1 MRIAVGIAGAF
12 ILLAGSRVRPP
23 KALPGNY
30 QVRGQNLDGSAYS
43 GTAEIVATSET
54 TCRIVWKTGG
64 TTANGICMRNGDSF
78 AAGYVLGES
87 VGLVVYKMNAAWDA
101 CDDTSGRMWRAREAP
116 ARLRTRTGQVTALF
130 GASSPHTPERRRVA
144 GSTAMPME
152 CGQPKG
158 KAARALTLL
167 AARPSISRIILI

>member
-12 ILLAGSRVRPP
+12 ILLAGVAS
-23 KALPGNY
+23 ASAQSLPGNY
-30 QVRGQNLDGSAYS
+30 QVEGKNLDGSAYS

-87 VGLVVYKMNAAWDA
+87 VGLVVYKMNADGTLEGVWTIADQEGVGEETLTRSS
-101 CDDTSGRMWRAREAP
+101 DDPRVIHLTPRAP
-116 ARLRTRTGQVTALF
+116 KQWWARFAL
-130 GASSPHTPERRRVA
+130 PTIRR
-144 GSTAMPME
+144 
-152 CGQPKG
+152 
-158 KAARALTLL
+158 AARALTLL
-167 AARPSISRIILI
+167 AMHPSISRIILI